1 MVMIDLGATRRGL
14 HKVKGVAFLAAMTF
28 ALLAPAAPSAA
39 EDCSTDANGLAH
51 SGQTVVVPAT
61 TACAPAYGRPAG
73 GDSGR
78 KTG

>member
-1 MVMIDLGATRRGL
+1 MVMIDLVARRHGL
-14 HKVKGVAFLAAMTF
+14 HKAKGVAFLTAMTL

-39 EDCSTDANGLAH
+39 DNCNTDAIGLAH

-61 TACAPAYGRPAG
+61 TACAPAYGQPAG